1 MPIYA
6 ITTRGYLN
14 IPPIINELIDSQWDT
29 RPSAEFPRCEVQTP
43 VAAMQFL
50 HGTEIC
56 CGLARLGLGRGPE
69 LANLYKPICS
79 LLGPPEKQGR
89 TKPHWLGQG
98 TIPMQSLF
106 LGACRRWPF
115 TPQNTRVWI
124 PIARGVLYLD
134 NPKWRKHVSSCT
146 CLLPTAYH
154 PNWTMH
160 QRSES
165 SPKVMIGSL
174 RSMAL
179 TVIIWLSSCGAECQV
194 PWRQNV
200 RPALGILEAF
210 RNLEVPNASK
220 CIQMPN
226 LLRQALH
233 WRDQDIGRIVILMV
247 FDMSIEAN
255 RFPVEYHI
263 ISSSR
268 ASAPSCFR

>member
-50 HGTEIC
+50 RGTEIC

-79 LLGPPEKQGR
+79 LGHLEKQGR

-134 NPKWRKHVSSCT
+134 NPKWRKHVSSFT

-165 SPKVMIGSL
+165 SQGDDWILAEHGIDGDHLTLLL
-174 RSMAL
+174 RSGVPSAVA
-179 TVIIWLSSCGAECQV
+179 TKCQTCFGYSGSV
-194 PWRQNV
+194 SK
-200 RPALGILEAF
+200 F
-210 RNLEVPNASK
+210 RSAPNASK